1 MGRMYVL
8 TIAAAAKTVSED
20 YFEITPA
27 DDKPVRLHALYI
39 AQYTDVG
46 DAAEEILTVA
56 IIRAYTTSGSGGS
69 AFTPLPLDK
78 NDAAAGFAAEISNTT
93 LATTGTAEVLHSD
106 AWNIRIPY
114 VWLPTPEM
122 RPRISQA
129 DTRVVVRVSAPADS
143 ITVNATLYV
152 EEL

>member
-1 MGRMYVL
+1 MGRMYVV

-20 YFEITPA
+20 YFEIAPA
-27 DDKPVRLHALYI
+27 DDKPCRIHALYI
-39 AQYTDVG
+39 SQYSDAG
-46 DAAEEILTVA
+46 DAAEELLIVSL
-56 IIRAYTTSGSGGS
+56 IRGYTASGSGGS
-69 AFTPLPLDK
+69 AFTPLLLDK

-93 LATTGTAEVLHSD
+93 LATTGTPETLHSD
-106 AWNIRIPY
+106 SWNVRIPY

-122 RPRISQA
+122 RPRVSQA
-129 DTRVVVRVSAPADS
+129 ESRLVVRVSAPADS